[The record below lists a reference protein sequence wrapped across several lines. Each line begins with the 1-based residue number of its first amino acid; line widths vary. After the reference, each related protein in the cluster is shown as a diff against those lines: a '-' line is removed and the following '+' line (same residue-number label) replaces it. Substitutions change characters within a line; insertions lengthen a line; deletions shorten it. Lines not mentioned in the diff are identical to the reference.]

1 VACAVI
7 APVLPRLIQPVFKS
21 LALVLPALI
30 PSWRFFDAVS
40 ASPRLDYVLLRA
52 QTDDSLDWQP
62 FRPRP
67 DRLTF
72 PAMLRRMFWN
82 SERNESLFLVSCS
95 ERLVQNPTAHSQ
107 SEILRRIARHLA
119 PQAKATPFLQV
130 RLRFVLP
137 DDDGTLA
144 SHVAYLSPVLAI
156 EDLL

>member
-1 VACAVI
+1 MI
-7 APVLPRLIQPVFKS
+7 IRLIQPVFKS

-40 ASPRLDYVLLRA
+40 ASPRLDYVLLA
-52 QTDDSLDWQP
+52 KQTDDSADWRP

-67 DRLTF
+67 ERLTF
-72 PAMLRRMFWN
+72 PAMLRRMLWN
-82 SERNESLFLVSCS
+82 AERNESLFLVSCS

-119 PQAKATPFLQV
+119 PQADATPFLQV

-137 DDDGTLA
+137 DEDGALN
-144 SHVAYLSPVLAI
+144 SHVAYLSPVLAVK
-156 EDLL
+156 DLL